1 MKYFNKEQFTKFTK
15 FTLLNNLVSFA
26 RKNDDFMSSN
36 IKINLICV
44 ECANDFTA
52 KTTVTKYCSKKCN
65 TRAYKRGK
73 SSEKLLPIIQKTKRI
88 QQKVIENLSLK
99 EFLSVTEVSKLIGCS
114 RQNVYKLINSGK
126 LKATNLLLKKTI
138 VKRVDLDQLFIDIDD
153 RSIINNREDLS
164 KQCDINPLQE
174 ISNMYGDSQSGN
186 YEYSFKQLPSN

>member
-1 MKYFNKEQFTKFTK
+1 
-15 FTLLNNLVSFA
+15 
-26 RKNDDFMSSN
+26 MSSN

-88 QQKVIENLSLK
+88 QQKVLENLSLK

-114 RQNVYKLINSGK
+114 RQNVYKLINSGR

-153 RSIINNREDLS
+153 RSIINNKDLPN
-164 KQCDINPLQE
+164 DNVVDTINE
-174 ISNMYGDSQSGN
+174 VINSYGNSQTDQ
-186 YEYSFKQLPSN
+186 YVYSFKQLPSN